1 MDSIRRAVVHL
12 TLALCVTWAT
22 SAAAQ
27 QDHLKCYK
35 IKDSQAKASYTANV
49 NGLAPENG
57 CVIKVP
63 GKLLCVAAT
72 KSNVT
77 PTPPGGGANDPAN
90 SFICYKL
97 KCPKGTLAPINISDQ
112 FGTRSAQPG
121 TAKMLCAP
129 IEPTTTT
136 TTAPTTST
144 TTTTL
149 TELKGALTPTLGRF
163 NYNLTLGLPGA
174 NAACNTN
181 FPGTHACTYQELQTA
196 QAAGDLDGLKD
207 IAAATVTSFWAID
220 PLAPILQQCND
231 DQIGG
236 SDLNWEYGTADTPSR
251 GQRVSLNNPAGTLG
265 ALQSSVQCNI
275 AGTSWVGCCL

>member
-1 MDSIRRAVVHL
+1 MKSIRCAVSH
-12 TLALCVTWAT
+12 LALALILSWAA

-35 IKDSQAKASYTANV
+35 IKDPAAKASYTANV

-57 CVIKVP
+57 CTIKVP

-72 KSNVT
+72 KSAVT
-77 PTPPGGGANDPAN
+77 PTPPGGGANDATN

-97 KCPKGTLAPINISDQ
+97 KCPKGTLSPITVSDQ

-129 IEPTTTT
+129 IAPTTTT
-136 TTAPTTST
+136 TSAPTTST

-149 TELKGALTPTLGRF
+149 SELKGALTATPGRF
-163 NYNLTLGLPGA
+163 IYNATLGLPGA

-196 QAAGDLDGLKD
+196 EGAGDLDGLKD
-207 IAAATVTSFWAID
+207 IASVTVTSFWAID

-251 GQRVSLNNPAGTLG
+251 GQRVSLNNMAGTLG